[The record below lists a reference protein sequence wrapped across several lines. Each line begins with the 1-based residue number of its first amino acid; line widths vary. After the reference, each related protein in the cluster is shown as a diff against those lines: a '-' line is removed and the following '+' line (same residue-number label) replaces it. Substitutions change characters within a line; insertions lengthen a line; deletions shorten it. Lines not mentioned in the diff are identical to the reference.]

1 MSLLRK
7 TSNYV
12 YLLKFVKIKKV
23 QLDEKSFV
31 FSKCKSNNKIT
42 KKKLRIYAVRNDDN
56 MLKAEK

>member
-1 MSLLRK
+1 MKDTQLC
-7 TSNYV
+7 
-12 YLLKFVKIKKV
+12 V